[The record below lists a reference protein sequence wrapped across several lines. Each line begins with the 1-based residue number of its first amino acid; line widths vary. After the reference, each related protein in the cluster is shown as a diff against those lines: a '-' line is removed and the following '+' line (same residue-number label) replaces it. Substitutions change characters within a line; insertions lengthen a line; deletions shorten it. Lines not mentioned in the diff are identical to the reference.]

1 MNNELKQFLDEKRF
15 VEFMKAMDTMN
26 AVDAAEF
33 IATVEAEERPIVF
46 RMLKKDTAAAIF
58 AELDSDVQE
67 QVIGGISEAE
77 IAKIMEHLAVDDTVD
92 MLEELPANMVRRILR
107 NTPPHLRGEINRY
120 LKYSE
125 DSVGSIMT
133 PELISIYSDWTVER
147 SVEYIRKTGID
158 KETVYVIYV
167 TDASKILIGIIELKD
182 LLFASPSDKISEL
195 MNTSVIV
202 ASTTDDKESAAAT
215 ISKYD
220 LLALPV
226 VDSENRLVG
235 IVTIDDAVDVIYEE
249 ATEDIEKMAAITPTD
264 KPYLKTGV
272 FATWRKRIP
281 WLLLLMVSATFTG
294 TIITHYE
301 QALGQMVI
309 LTAFIPMLMDSGGN
323 AGGQASV
330 TIIRGLSLGE
340 LRMGNIFT
348 ILWKEFRVSLL
359 CGITLAVTV
368 FAKAI
373 LIDQASYGVAAT
385 VSLTLLATI
394 VIAKLVG
401 CSLPI
406 LAKRVGFD
414 PAVMASPFIT
424 TIVDAVALWIYF
436 LIAGAILGV

>member
-359 CGITLAVTV
+359 CGITLAVTG